1 MVRKTCCDPLKKH
14 TKKITKAL
22 IPVPETLYKYL
33 GLQAGQM
40 MCKNCHHKLVALRK
54 QSGSASAEPAAF
66 SSESPEGTDHTSS
79 TSNQDTDEDSKEVSL
94 DRMNVTL
101 PLFDISPVKTG
112 KHDKVNFHLL

>member
-1 MVRKTCCDPLKKH
+1 MVRKACCDPLKKH

-40 MCKNCHHKLVALRK
+40 ICKNCHHKLVTLRK
-54 QSGSASAEPAAF
+54 QSGSASAEPEAF
-66 SSESPEGTDHTSS
+66 SSPTPEGTDTSS
-79 TSNQDTDEDSKEVSL
+79 TSNQDTDDDSKEVSL
-94 DRMNVTL
+94 DRLNVTL